1 MYGGRLLVYSF
12 SFAALPDRLTTLVGR
27 KYCITYVNPLFI
39 TASTA
44 LIRTHFTS
52 LRTDENSQ
60 HRRLT
65 ITGSKKVLNYFPLVY
80 IFLVFPPVS
89 SILRR
94 RRFAVTGLYMQA
106 DAGLTPKCYYA
117 ERSSTLTGGFSTS
130 LSTRFVCACIWS
142 VVCN

>member
-1 MYGGRLLVYSF
+1 MGSCCDLIGLSRSAENFHLLRKPSKNLFWNKF
-12 SFAALPDRLTTLVGR
+12 SPFAAPRVCMAAGSFYIPLVSLHCPDRLTTLVGR

-52 LRTDENSQ
+52 LRTDGNSLTE

-80 IFLVFPPVS
+80 IFRVFPRFLLFFVVVVS
-89 SILRR
+89 L
-94 RRFAVTGLYMQA
+94 
-106 DAGLTPKCYYA
+106 
-117 ERSSTLTGGFSTS
+117 
-130 LSTRFVCACIWS
+130 
-142 VVCN
+142 